1 MYGSPIAFYY
11 YIVHETGARGGCPWG
26 VPGIKTKRQTASHTP
41 YRSRSNTMQPAIHTM
56 DLQTL
61 RHHVDTAENFYDM
74 LRVTRGAISDD
85 IRKNYHQVAWY

>member
-1 MYGSPIAFYY
+1 
-11 YIVHETGARGGCPWG
+11 
-26 VPGIKTKRQTASHTP
+26 
-41 YRSRSNTMQPAIHTM
+41 MQPAIHTM

-61 RHHVDTAENFYDM
+61 RHRVDTAENFYDM